1 MNLALKDGGIAL
13 TVALGTGKLDTAIG
27 PDDVRFDDNVWHH
40 VLVKRHSSEVSTFCD
55 PVAVLPLH
63 TSQI

>member
-40 VLVKRHSSEVSTFCD
+40 ILVKRHSSEVSI
-55 PVAVLPLH
+55 
-63 TSQI
+63 S